1 MLQVFLKLQLMKIQQ
16 KQLNNYVHFNIVK
29 DGNKNVLKEEIINVQ
44 KVVNVNNQVYIK
56 IVVDDNL
63 FFIN

>member
-1 MLQVFLKLQLMKIQQ
+1 MKVQQ

-29 DGNKNVLKEEIINVQ
+29 DGNKNVLKEEKINVQ
-44 KVVNVNNQVYIK
+44 KVENVNNQMCLK
-56 IVVDDNL
+56 IVIDDSL